1 MRTLKNIV
9 NLTPEDQYAIFEKK
23 PIILTLLKLLHI
35 CILLTSEQIPMR
47 SLGNK
52 KKNPAHQ
59 QIIID
64 YAFFPSANKELLVMF
79 WGNKDYVIRPPWDKI
94 IALH

>member
-1 MRTLKNIV
+1 MFGHRLSSIIPFMRTLKNIV

-52 KKNPAHQ
+52 KKTCTSTDHNRLC
-59 QIIID
+59 IFSIC
-64 YAFFPSANKELLVMF
+64 
-79 WGNKDYVIRPPWDKI
+79 
-94 IALH
+94 